1 MGLKVKGCPKVLPE
15 RAPWRYRSLGRPWRQ
30 EPVSGG
36 GPLREQTPALRANNN
51 LEGNFDKNVAGFRRI
66 IRQCYPRHG
75 NTPRATPEGQLVPSG
90 SSPGATR
97 CRATSLQK
105 NEPHGLAC
113 VNQMAEEEGFAGRSA
128 PSPRRAPCGA
138 CGLRWKTRSRFLSSA
153 PSRVRI
159 MQGPQKNEPH
169 GLACVNQMA
178 EEEGFEPSYGEYP

>member
-15 RAPWRYRSLGRPWRQ
+15 HAPWRYRSLGRPRRQ
-30 EPVSGG
+30 GPVSGDG
-36 GPLREQTPALRANNN
+36 PLREVIHFGLKNSPRAVVRFDGLGRLRGSGPLREQTPALRANYN

-105 NEPHGLAC
+105 TSHMGSPALIRWRRRRDSNPRTGSTRKRFSRPPHSTTL
-113 VNQMAEEEGFAGRSA
+113 
-128 PSPRRAPCGA
+128 PL
-138 CGLRWKTRSRFLSSA
+138 LR
-153 PSRVRI
+153 I
-159 MQGPQKNEPH
+159 E
-169 GLACVNQMA
+169 
-178 EEEGFEPSYGEYP
+178 